1 MSKGPP
7 LGQEVGCV
15 LPPPGALT
23 GLLQGWGEGGQLD
36 LGPRMPWFPV
46 PCGGPTHLLLSGPI
60 QSLSFPLGLEVRLV
74 PSCWPE
80 ANVAVTDL
88 VSGCIRN
95 RGQVVLGSSCMGR
108 SALRTRDSLGAP
120 SLGEP
125 GPWGGG
131 GRQGLLLEEVGI

>member
-15 LPPPGALT
+15 PPPPGALT
-23 GLLQGWGEGGQLD
+23 TLLQGWGEGGELELD

-60 QSLSFPLGLEVRLV
+60 QSLSFPPGLEVRLV

-80 ANVAVTDL
+80 ANVAMTDL
-88 VSGCIRN
+88 VSGYIRN
-95 RGQVVLGSSCMGR
+95 QGQLHGT
-108 SALRTRDSLGAP
+108 LRTEDEGLPGSLNGGARP
-120 SLGEP
+120 P
-125 GPWGGG
+125 GGWGG

>member
-15 LPPPGALT
+15 PPPPGALT
-23 GLLQGWGEGGQLD
+23 TLLQGWGEGGELELD

-60 QSLSFPLGLEVRLV
+60 QSLSFPPGLEVRLV

-80 ANVAVTDL
+80 ANVAMTDL
-88 VSGCIRN
+88 VSGYIRN
-95 RGQVVLGSSCMGR
+95 QGQVGLGSSCMGR
-108 SALRTRDSLGAP
+108 SALRTRDSRAP
-120 SLGEP
+120 SMGEP
-125 GPWGGG
+125 GPPGGG
-131 GRQGLLLEEVGI
+131 GEAGRGCSWRK